1 MEVYLYTARDLL
13 TQKKV
18 KGELRGES
26 EESIRRILINK
37 NLNPKSIKRKN
48 MFNTDIT
55 LFKGRI
61 KLIDISFFCKQF
73 TAMIQAGISIA
84 KALELCGKQATN
96 KVLAGHI
103 QHIYKVVSEGKTF
116 SQAAEEEKIFPD
128 ILVNLIACGEASG
141 NLEEVMR
148 RAVKHIDN
156 QLTLHKKVKKALI
169 YPIIVLVIVAIVV
182 TILMIKVVPAYMEL
196 LNDIGVEIPLPTQII
211 IVISDFFVNQWGVL
225 LSILIALIFVVLNI
239 KKVSSIK
246 RALDHLLLKLPLF
259 GEISK
264 KNLAATFSSTM
275 SMLIQSGIPMLQAME
290 ITKKVMGNAVAEE
303 ETKYAIEALKQGN
316 SLLEAI
322 SVSTIFPSLLLSM
335 ISIGEESG
343 SLDEMLDKVSI
354 FFKEEVEIAVD
365 NLTIL
370 IEPMMI
376 VIVAIIIGG
385 IMAAIMLPTFSAATT
400 IM

>member
-1 MEVYLYTARDLL
+1 M
-13 TQKKV
+13 
-18 KGELRGES
+18 
-26 EESIRRILINK
+26 
-37 NLNPKSIKRKN
+37 
-48 MFNTDIT
+48 
-55 LFKGRI
+55 
-61 KLIDISFFCKQF
+61 
-73 TAMIQAGISIA
+73 
-84 KALELCGKQATN
+84 
-96 KVLAGHI
+96 
-103 QHIYKVVSEGKTF
+103 
-116 SQAAEEEKIFPD
+116 
-128 ILVNLIACGEASG
+128 
-141 NLEEVMR
+141 
-148 RAVKHIDN
+148 
-156 QLTLHKKVKKALI
+156 
-169 YPIIVLVIVAIVV
+169 VIVAIVV
-182 TILMIKVVPAYMEL
+182 TILMIKVVPAYTEL
-196 LNDIGVEIPLPTQII
+196 LKDIGVKIPLPTQII

-246 RALDHLLLKLPLF
+246 RALDYLILKLPLF

-303 ETKYAIEALKQGN
+303 EIKYAIEALKQGN

-322 SVSTIFPSLLLSM
+322 SVSTIFPSLLLGM

-343 SLDEMLDKVSI
+343 TLDEMLDKVSI

-370 IEPMMI
+370 IEPIMI
-376 VIVAIIIGG
+376 VIVAVIIGG
-385 IMAAIMLPTFSAATT
+385 IMAAIMLPTFSAATA

>member
-26 EESIRRILINK
+26 EESIRKILINK
-37 NLNPKSIKRKN
+37 NLNPKSVKRKN
-48 MFNTDIT
+48 MFNSDIT
-55 LFKGRI
+55 LFKRRI
-61 KLIDISFFCKQF
+61 KLIDINFFCKQF
-73 TAMIQAGISIA
+73 AAMIQAGISIA
-84 KALELCGKQATN
+84 KGLEICGKQATN
-96 KVLAGHI
+96 KTLAEHI
-103 QHIYKVVSEGKTF
+103 EHIHKAVSEGKTF

-128 ILVNLIACGEASG
+128 ILVNLIASGEVSG
-141 NLEEVMR
+141 NLEEVMK

-156 QLTLHKKVKKALI
+156 QLALRKKVKKALI
-169 YPIIVLVIVAIVV
+169 YPSIVLVIVAIVV
-182 TILMIKVVPAYMEL
+182 TILMIKVVPAYTEL

-211 IVISDFFVNQWGVL
+211 IAISDFFVNQWGVL
-225 LSILIALIFVVLNI
+225 LSILIALIGVVLNI

-259 GEISK
+259 GALNK

-275 SMLIQSGIPMLQAME
+275 SMLIESGIPMLQAME

-303 ETKYAIEALKQGN
+303 EMKRAIEILKQGN

-322 SVSTIFPSLLLSM
+322 SRSVVFPQLLLSM
-335 ISIGEESG
+335 VSVGEESG
-343 SLDEMLDKVSI
+343 ALDEMLDKIST

-365 NLTIL
+365 NLTML
-370 IEPMMI
+370 IEPIMI
-376 VIVAIIIGG
+376 VIVAVIIGG
-385 IMAAIMLPTFSAATT
+385 IMGAIMLPTFSAATA

>member
-18 KGELRGES
+18 KGELPGES
-26 EESIRRILINK
+26 VESVRKILIHK

-55 LFKGRI
+55 LFRGRV

-73 TAMIQAGISIA
+73 TAMIQAGISIT
-84 KALELCGKQATN
+84 KGLELCGKQATN

-103 QHIYKVVSEGKTF
+103 EHIYKVVSEGKPL
-116 SQAAEEEKIFPD
+116 SQAADEEKIFPD

-141 NLEEVMR
+141 NLEEVMK
-148 RAVKHIDN
+148 RAVKHMDN
-156 QLTLHKKVKKALI
+156 QLVVRKKVKKALT
-169 YPIIVLVIVAIVV
+169 YPIIVLGIIAIVI
-182 TILMIKVVPAYMEL
+182 TILMIKVVPAYTEL
-196 LNDIGVEIPLPTQII
+196 LNDIGVKIPLPTQII
-211 IVISDFFVNQWGVL
+211 IIISNFFVNQWRML
-225 LSILIALIFVVLNI
+225 LSILIALIVVVLNI

-246 RALDHLLLKLPLF
+246 RALDYLILKLPIF

-290 ITKKVMGNAVAEE
+290 ITKKVMGNAIAEE
-303 ETKYAIEALKQGN
+303 EIKYAIQALKQGN

-322 SVSTIFPSLLLSM
+322 SVSAIFPSLLLSM

-343 SLDEMLDKVSI
+343 TLDEMLDKVSI

-370 IEPMMI
+370 IEPILI
-376 VIVAIIIGG
+376 VIVAVIIGG
-385 IMAAIMLPTFSAATT
+385 IMASIMLPTFSAAAT

>member
-26 EESIRRILINK
+26 EESVRKILINK
-37 NLNPKSIKRKN
+37 NLNPKSVKRKN
-48 MFNTDIT
+48 MFNSDIT
-55 LFKGRI
+55 LFKRRI
-61 KLIDISFFCKQF
+61 KLIDINFFCKQF
-73 TAMIQAGISIA
+73 AAMIQAGISIA
-84 KALELCGKQATN
+84 KGLEICGKQATN
-96 KVLAGHI
+96 KGLAEHI
-103 QHIYKVVSEGKTF
+103 EHIHKAVSEGKTF

-128 ILVNLIACGEASG
+128 ILVNLIASGEVSG
-141 NLEEVMR
+141 NLEEVMK

-156 QLTLHKKVKKALI
+156 QLALRKKVKKALI
-169 YPIIVLVIVAIVV
+169 YPSIVLVIVAVVV
-182 TILMIKVVPAYMEL
+182 TILMIKVVPAYTEL

-211 IVISDFFVNQWGVL
+211 IAISDFFVNQWGVL
-225 LSILIALIFVVLNI
+225 LSILIALIGVVLNI

-259 GEISK
+259 GALNK

-275 SMLIQSGIPMLQAME
+275 SMLIESGIPMLQAME
-290 ITKKVMGNAVAEE
+290 ITKKVMDNAVAEE
-303 ETKYAIEALKQGN
+303 EMKRAIEILKQGN

-322 SVSTIFPSLLLSM
+322 SRSVVFPQLLLSM
-335 ISIGEESG
+335 VSVGEESG
-343 SLDEMLDKVSI
+343 ALDEMLDKIST

-365 NLTIL
+365 NLTML
-370 IEPMMI
+370 IEPIMI
-376 VIVAIIIGG
+376 VIVAVIIGG
-385 IMAAIMLPTFSAATT
+385 IMGAIMLPTFSAATA